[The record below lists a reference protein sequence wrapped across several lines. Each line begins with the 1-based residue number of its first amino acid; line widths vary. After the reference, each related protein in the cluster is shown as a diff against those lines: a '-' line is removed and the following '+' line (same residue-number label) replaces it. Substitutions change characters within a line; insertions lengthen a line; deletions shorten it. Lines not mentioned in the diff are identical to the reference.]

1 MKIFENFETGLE
13 LPPVLD
19 LVAASALLEAFLTR
33 RGQAL
38 TVNGSDVERL
48 GGQCLQV
55 MLAARAAWAADGQ
68 ELVLENCSED
78 FAAALELLGVTEQ
91 KLTYRKEMIE

>member
-1 MKIFENFETGLE
+1 METHEIFAAGLA

-19 LVAASALLEAFLTR
+19 LIAASSLLEAFLTR

-38 TVNGSDVERL
+38 SVDGAAVERV

-55 MLAARAAWAADGQ
+55 MLAARAAWAADDQ
-68 ELVLENCSED
+68 ELLLENCSED
-78 FAAALELLGVTEQ
+78 FLGTIDLLGVTVET
-91 KLTYRKEMIE
+91 LSYRKEFIA

>member
-1 MKIFENFETGLE
+1 MTDTLE

-19 LVAASALLEAFLTR
+19 IVAATGLLEAFLAR

-38 TVNGSDVERL
+38 AVEAGAVQRL

-55 MLAARAAWAADGQ
+55 LLAARAAWAADGVSLSLQ
-68 ELVLENCSED
+68 NLSED
-78 FAAALELLGVTEQ
+78 FFATLELLGVEPAD
-91 KLTYRKEMIE
+91 LGHGAVMEGKE